1 MDRLSSNATFFHKR
15 IVPVLWFGFLIL
27 FIVVPLV
34 VGLSSGRYPQ
44 PPLFI
49 IPVVLL
55 IFGFVLMRKLVFDL
69 VDEVLDGGD
78 VLIVRNRG
86 KEDRIALADIKNV
99 NYSRMVN
106 PPRVTLA
113 LRRASKFGSEV
124 TFCPRFRV
132 LAFPFSATNPRI
144 NDLIDRIDAARRS
157 R

>member
-55 IFGFVLMRKLVFDL
+55 IFGFALMRKLVFDL
-69 VDEVLDGGD
+69 VENNKRPKD
-78 VLIVRNRG
+78 
-86 KEDRIALADIKNV
+86 
-99 NYSRMVN
+99 
-106 PPRVTLA
+106 
-113 LRRASKFGSEV
+113 
-124 TFCPRFRV
+124 
-132 LAFPFSATNPRI
+132 
-144 NDLIDRIDAARRS
+144 
-157 R
+157 